1 MDGAEERTAVVLQAN
16 KWLWLC
22 DGCLALKVGVGLPA
36 MQEVMTTLA
45 RFRGYRVGKHRC
57 SVCQRRKRVIRAV
70 ADNPPRE
77 GQETQRNKPKPPT
90 GQPRHTDIAAT
101 IRAKIT
107 ARTLPRVM
115 PSQVWAGYGTGQ
127 PCDGCGQEILDT
139 GIEYEVEIPDWGRI
153 RFHLTCLAI
162 WHHERVKL
170 QAER

>member
-1 MDGAEERTAVVLQAN
+1 MRQRRPASTIEACVKRADTASPWGGVAMDGAEERTAVVLQAN

-77 GQETQRNKPKPPT
+77 GHATQP
-90 GQPRHTDIAAT
+90 
-101 IRAKIT
+101 
-107 ARTLPRVM
+107 
-115 PSQVWAGYGTGQ
+115 
-127 PCDGCGQEILDT
+127 
-139 GIEYEVEIPDWGRI
+139 
-153 RFHLTCLAI
+153 
-162 WHHERVKL
+162 
-170 QAER
+170 